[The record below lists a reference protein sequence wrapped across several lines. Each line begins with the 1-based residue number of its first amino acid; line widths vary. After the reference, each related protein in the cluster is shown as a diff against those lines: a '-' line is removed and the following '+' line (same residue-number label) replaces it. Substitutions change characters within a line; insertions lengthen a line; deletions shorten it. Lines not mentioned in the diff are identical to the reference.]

1 MATSPCTLTGTEFPP
16 PPQTLPERSSAYVVP
31 REKHA
36 VCWIILEPPSWP
48 CVCVRVITGG
58 VHAVGWTGRVRA
70 RPRHLL
76 CFRTEH
82 LDAPDRRS
90 RTLRGCRPFLP
101 RLPVRT
107 PRLER
112 DFGRLRL
119 TSSASWAGFFGL
131 VRSVRRG
138 LVGTA
143 ALVASPV
150 PARTLPR
157 IAWAGRRVR
166 QRIVRVGLRT
176 WRRLTGVAHVNS
188 PYGVSGC
195 TPPARARSPISHM

>member
-1 MATSPCTLTGTEFPP
+1 MATSPCTLTGTEFPPP

-107 PRLER
+107 LRLER

-119 TSSASWAGFFGL
+119 TSSASRAGF
-131 VRSVRRG
+131 RG
-138 LVGTA
+138 LRPVG
-143 ALVASPV
+143 
-150 PARTLPR
+150 PARSCR
-157 IAWAGRRVR
+157 NR
-166 QRIVRVGLRT
+166 
-176 WRRLTGVAHVNS
+176 
-188 PYGVSGC
+188 
-195 TPPARARSPISHM
+195 RARCVAGPRPHLSPD